1 MSFLSLDL
9 GTTVCKAAL
18 FNSPGELLALARE
31 EYPVISLHP
40 HWAEQDADVVWRKI
54 QQVIARIVREV
65 RL

>member
-1 MSFLSLDL
+1 M
-9 GTTVCKAAL
+9 CKAAL